1 MLQPQQ
7 QQAFQFGMQ
16 QPPQQQASQF
26 GMQQPMVP
34 LNDYVQA
41 VTQVA
46 TAKAILQ
53 GDVDAAK
60 RKAAELA
67 AALDVEEREKK
78 LAR

>member
-1 MLQPQQ
+1 
-7 QQAFQFGMQ
+7 
-16 QPPQQQASQF
+16 
-26 GMQQPMVP
+26 MVH

-41 VTQVA
+41 VTRVA

-67 AALDVEEREKK
+67 AALDVEEREEK